1 MSNDHATEKSAT
13 KRFEIEVNGR
23 TVILTAKEVTGLQIK
38 EAAMAQSVNIQTNF
52 VLQQELPNGSSA
64 IIGDADVVHVHPH
77 VPDLHHRH
85 GHRGPE
91 ACSRRVYVCCG
102 PQASVSEADRY
113 RARIVRR
120 CGRRLGS
127 CRPVRRVGTAP
138 RRV

>member
-77 VPDLHHRH
+77 VKFTAIAPDDN
-85 GHRGPE
+85 
-91 ACSRRVYVCCG
+91 S
-102 PQASVSEADRY
+102 
-113 RARIVRR
+113 
-120 CGRRLGS
+120 
-127 CRPVRRVGTAP
+127 
-138 RRV
+138 